1 MTHPILDHGDVP
13 TLELTIDYA
22 APLLM
27 CAGTVDATTRHH
39 VLEAVEELLDRR
51 PTCMT
56 VDVRHVEAGDH
67 VEADDSAGAAT
78 FELVRRRAREA
89 GTRLEWVGLDHGDR
103 RGTVAA
109 DEPPGSALFPATAGA
124 GPSGEASGTRA
135 PGGPAGRG

>member
-27 CAGTVDATTRHH
+27 CVGTVDATTRHH

-56 VDVRHVEAGDH
+56 VDVRSVEAG
-67 VEADDSAGAAT
+67 DSAGAAT

-109 DEPPGSALFPATAGA
+109 DEPPGRVLLPATAGA